1 MVIPN
6 DLEYN
11 TKAEKFLSFL
21 YLYINQLIKNSGNI
35 IGDHRPE
42 ILSQK
47 IDQRRGNDSFDGKKY
62 NSADPEF
69 LYQTF
74 PSGGFFFLCGR
85 FVINLIIFHS

>member
-1 MVIPN
+1 MTLNPKQKLRN
-6 DLEYN
+6 
-11 TKAEKFLSFL
+11 FLSFL
-21 YLYINQLIKNSGNI
+21 YVCINQLIKYSRNI

-42 ILSQK
+42 IFPQK
-47 IDQRRGNDSFDGKKY
+47 IDQRRSNNSFYGKKY

-69 LYQTF
+69 FYKAF